1 MKLIEKIRYQV
12 GIRAVF
18 DALNIPEGALG
29 FHCPFHDDKT
39 GTILLK
45 ETENRFSCSVCKA
58 AGTAVDVVKKIK
70 GLTTD
75 DAVQW
80 IAKRFNIEEDSNAHA
95 DLLSSWK
102 NDHEATKPTLDQTMG
117 KSQDRQLSEKDLAIL
132 TAIYEHAKP
141 GQTASMFLEHRG
153 FTEEQVDAV
162 GFRILEK
169 PRILLVELMEQY
181 TKDDFDAAG
190 LLDRSREFIFQKHN
204 LLIPFRDKN
213 GLTFL
218 AGWDMGANRNPFI
231 FPKGKDCPPWLSPE
245 TKHNKPFFI
254 VEDLTGALTFFRA
267 GFPAL
272 AIPGRVRSSLLPLLS
287 GKTLSICGEKTER
300 GNQFNREMIKLLTE
314 EGLDF
319 LIRETEPCFDSFL
332 EYVAAKRR

>member
-12 GIRAVF
+12 SIRAIF
-18 DALNIPEGALG
+18 NALEIQEGALG
-29 FHCPFHDDKT
+29 FHCPFHDDTT
-39 GTILLK
+39 GSILLK
-45 ETENRFSCSVCKA
+45 ETENRFACSICKA
-58 AGTAVDVVKKIK
+58 AGTAVDVVKKVK
-70 GLTTD
+70 GLNTD

-102 NDHEATKPTLDQTMG
+102 NDHEAIKPALDQMMG
-117 KSQDRQLSEKDLAIL
+117 KSQNREVTENHQAIF
-132 TAIYEHAKP
+132 TSIYEHAKP
-141 GQTASMFLEHRG
+141 GQTATMFLEHRG
-153 FTEEQVDAV
+153 FMPEQIDAV

-181 TKDDFDAAG
+181 TKDDLDAAG
-190 LLDRSREFIFQKHN
+190 LLDRNREFIFQKHN
-204 LLIPFRDKN
+204 LLIPFHGKT

-218 AGWDMGANRNPFI
+218 AGWDMGASRNPLI
-231 FPKGKDCPPWLSPE
+231 FPRGKNCPPWLSPE
-245 TKHNKPFFI
+245 TEHSEPLFI
-254 VEDLTGALTFFRA
+254 LEDLTGALTFFRA

-272 AIPGRVRSSLLPLLS
+272 AVPGRAASELLHHLS
-287 GKTLSICGEKTER
+287 GKKLSICGEKTER

-314 EGLDF
+314 EGIDF